1 MQRWTTDWSDG
12 YQKNVVEFYPQMKP
26 LLQCL
31 KREGLKTVQRNICF
45 SCFFVAFVAQNFEA
59 YTNTAQ
65 ISTVPVK
72 IMRPVR
78 LRPYNYC
85 MCKLYTTHSCQS
97 ILIQTMPSF
106 TCSKEPF
113 LVLRPISDADLFV

>member
-1 MQRWTTDWSDG
+1 MQRWTTDCSDG

-26 LLQCL
+26 LFQCL

-45 SCFFVAFVAQNFEA
+45 SCFFVAFVVHVSEA
-59 YTNTAQ
+59 YTNTTQ

-72 IMRPVR
+72 IVRPVR

-85 MCKLYTTHSCQS
+85 ICKLYFRHSCQS
-97 ILIQTMPSF
+97 ILIQTMRSF

-113 LVLRPISDADLFV
+113 SVLKPISDADIFV